1 MKKKRNL
8 YVDIFLEL
16 KNEVPAQASWIPQYA
31 AIFWSNPAVPSQRV
45 SDLVKS
51 TLLEKSATFYL
62 IELSI

>member
-16 KNEVPAQASWIPQYA
+16 KNEVPAQASPNPQYA
-31 AIFWSNPAVPSQRV
+31 AIFWSNPTVPSQRV